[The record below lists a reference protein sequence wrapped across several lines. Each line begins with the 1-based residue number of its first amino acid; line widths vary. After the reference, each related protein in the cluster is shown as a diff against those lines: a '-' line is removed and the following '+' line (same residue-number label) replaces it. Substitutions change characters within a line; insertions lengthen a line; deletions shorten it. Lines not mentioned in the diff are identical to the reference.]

1 MYAWVYFSALYS
13 FPLFCMSAFMAIP
26 YSFDYHS
33 FVIVWNQGV
42 WCFRLCSTQDC
53 CGYWR
58 FSVVPYK
65 FCCCSVAQSCLDSL
79 QPHGLQHARLPCP
92 SQSPR
97 ACSNSCP
104 LSWWAIQP
112 SHPLIPFS
120 SYLQSFPVLESFPMH
135 WLFISG
141 SQSSGV
147 SATASNFK
155 ITCFASME
163 NAIGILTGTESIDCF
178 G

>member
-1 MYAWVYFSALYS
+1 MCAWVYFWALYS
-13 FPLFCMSAFMAIP
+13 IPLVCMSAFMAIP
-26 YSFDYHS
+26 YSCDYHS

-42 WCFRLCSTQDC
+42 WCFQLCSSQDC
-53 CGYWR
+53 SGYWR
-58 FSVVPYK
+58 SSVQFS
-65 FCCCSVAQSCLDSL
+65 SVAQLCLTLCS
-79 QPHGLQHARLPCP
+79 PMGLQHARLPCP

-104 LSWWAIQP
+104 LNWWC
-112 SHPLIPFS
+112 HPTISSSVIAFS
-120 SYLQSFPVLESFPMH
+120 SYLQSFTALESFPVN

-141 SQSSGV
+141 SQSFGV

-155 ITCFASME
+155 ITCFASMKTV
-163 NAIGILTGTESIDCF
+163 IGILTETESIDCF